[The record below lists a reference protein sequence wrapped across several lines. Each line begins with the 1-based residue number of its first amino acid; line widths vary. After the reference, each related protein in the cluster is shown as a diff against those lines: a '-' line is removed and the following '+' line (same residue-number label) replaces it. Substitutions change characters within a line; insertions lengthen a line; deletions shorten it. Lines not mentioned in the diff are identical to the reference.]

1 MAKDIKA
8 SVKRIQQAKTD
19 IVNAIETK
27 GVSVPDG
34 AKIDDMPEL
43 ISHIKSG
50 GTDTSDATAKASDI
64 VYGKTA
70 YVNGEKVTGE
80 ISTLA
85 SAGTIPE
92 FINGDIRMPYGGNDR
107 VLLKKD
113 SFLSAS
119 ADKFGDA
126 AAENVLKG
134 KTFTSS
140 AGLAVVGTLDPKG
153 GGIDTSDATATAD
166 DIAQGKTA
174 YVNGEKV
181 NGTISTAS
189 NIVNADATVKQ
200 IRKTPMVGSS
210 YYEIEMQATGTT
222 APGGSGKY
230 IFDGESV
237 EISLDVNSSR
247 FGDAAAENVLKG
259 KTFTSSAGLAV
270 AGTHVCKQPKLQTK
284 SVTPAA
290 AAQNVTP
297 DSGYDGL
304 SSVAVAGDANLIPA
318 NIKKNTKIFGVTGEM
333 ETGIDTSDATATEN
347 DIVGGV
353 FAYAKGKK
361 IAGALS
367 TIMSYPTTPSFVDE
381 QIRFPYSDSRSIV
394 DSGSFFYSTASKFGD
409 ATASDVAKG
418 KTFTS
423 AAGVSVVGTREA
435 ESGGI
440 DTSDATATASDIA
453 QGKTAYVNGEKV
465 TGMISKTRNIVN
477 ADATVKQIRKTPVIG
492 NSYYEIEMQA
502 IGTTAPGSGKYIF
515 DGESTEISLDVNSS
529 KFGNAAAENVLK
541 GKTFTSSAGLSV
553 TGTHVCKQ
561 PNLQIKSVTPSAAAQ
576 NVTPDSGYDGLSSVA
591 VAGDANLT
599 AANIKKGVSVFGIA
613 GTHECPAPKL
623 HEKQITPSAA
633 AETYYPD
640 EGYDGIYKIS
650 VVGDPD
656 LSPENVVY
664 GKKIF
669 DVVGSHKCPTF
680 TTQEKTVT
688 PSANSQTVQPD
699 SGYDGLSQVTVS
711 GDTNLTPANIR
722 KDISIFGV
730 TGTMETPGG
739 GTDTSDAT
747 ATAEDIAKDKTA
759 YVNGEK
765 ITGTAYD
772 HLVTRDVSPTNL
784 TVLGKKSIG
793 LRATASGACHIA
805 SGTSVS
811 LSMDAD
817 KWGTAAVT
825 DVLKGKTFTSENGVK
840 IAGTYEPPSTE
851 PSLQAK
857 SVTPSAAAQNVTPDS
872 GYDGL
877 SSVAVAG
884 DANLTAANIKKGVSI
899 FGVIGAYEEAAS
911 GGNGNNN
918 CEAYL
923 VDATNPAVNFK
934 TASGT
939 IKVYGYAYET
949 SSSSWGGSST
959 TVLAFD
965 GDGYYKSASWGS
977 PSKTSCTFGVSGG
990 KLTGLPTLNGGTLL
1004 VVRGI

>member
-1 MAKDIKA
+1 MAKDIKS
-8 SVKRIQQAKTD
+8 SVRRIQRAKTD

-43 ISHIKSG
+43 ISHIET

-113 SFLSAS
+113 TFFYAS
-119 ADKFGDA
+119 ANKFGNA

-140 AGLAVVGTLDPKG
+140 AGLSVTGTHVCKQPNLQTKSVTPSAAAQNVTPDSGYDGLSSVAVAGDTNLTPANIRKDISIFGVTGMMETQS
-153 GGIDTSDATATAD
+153 GGIDTSDATATAE
-166 DIAQGKTA
+166 DIAKDKTA

-181 NGTISTAS
+181 TGMISKTS
-189 NIVNADATVKQ
+189 NIANADATVKQ

-222 APGGSGKY
+222 APGSGKH

-237 EISLDVNSSR
+237 
-247 FGDAAAENVLKG
+247 
-259 KTFTSSAGLAV
+259 
-270 AGTHVCKQPKLQTK
+270 KL
-284 SVTPAA
+284 
-290 AAQNVTP
+290 
-297 DSGYDGL
+297 
-304 SSVAVAGDANLIPA
+304 
-318 NIKKNTKIFGVTGEM
+318 
-333 ETGIDTSDATATEN
+333 
-347 DIVGGV
+347 
-353 FAYAKGKK
+353 
-361 IAGALS
+361 
-367 TIMSYPTTPSFVDE
+367 
-381 QIRFPYSDSRSIV
+381 
-394 DSGSFFYSTASKFGD
+394 
-409 ATASDVAKG
+409 
-418 KTFTS
+418 
-423 AAGVSVVGTREA
+423 
-435 ESGGI
+435 
-440 DTSDATATASDIA
+440 
-453 QGKTAYVNGEKV
+453 
-465 TGMISKTRNIVN
+465 
-477 ADATVKQIRKTPVIG
+477 
-492 NSYYEIEMQA
+492 
-502 IGTTAPGSGKYIF
+502 
-515 DGESTEISLDVNSS
+515 SLDVNSS

-561 PNLQIKSVTPSAAAQ
+561 PNLQTKSVTPSAAAQ

-591 VAGDANLT
+591 VAGD
-599 AANIKKGVSVFGIA
+599 
-613 GTHECPAPKL
+613 
-623 HEKQITPSAA
+623 
-633 AETYYPD
+633 
-640 EGYDGIYKIS
+640 
-650 VVGDPD
+650 
-656 LSPENVVY
+656 
-664 GKKIF
+664 
-669 DVVGSHKCPTF
+669 
-680 TTQEKTVT
+680 
-688 PSANSQTVQPD
+688 
-699 SGYDGLSQVTVS
+699 
-711 GDTNLTPANIR
+711 TNLTPANIR

-730 TGTMETPGG
+730 TGMMETQSGG
-739 GTDTSDAT
+739 IDTSDAT

-793 LRATASGACHIA
+793 LRAIASGACHIA

-857 SVTPSAAAQNVTPDS
+857 SVTPSAAAQTVKPDS

-877 SSVAVAG
+877 SQVTVSG
-884 DANLTAANIKKGVSI
+884 DTNLTAGNIKKGVSI

-949 SSSSWGGSST
+949 SSSGWGGSST

-977 PSKTSCTFGVSGG
+977 PSKTSCTFDVSGG

>member
-43 ISHIKSG
+43 ISHIAG
-50 GTDTSDATAKASDI
+50 GGIDTSDATATADNI
-64 VYGKTA
+64 EYGKTA
-70 YVNGEKVTGE
+70 YTANGKE
-80 ISTLA
+80 
-85 SAGTIPE
+85 AGTLNKTSNIASTKTSVTAERKTPMVG
-92 FINGDIRMPYGGNDR
+92 NPYYIIG
-107 VLLKKD
+107 V
-113 SFLSAS
+113 S
-119 ADKFGDA
+119 ADELTAPSSTGRYIIDAAKLNVSMDVNASVFGDA
-126 AAENVLKG
+126 AASNVLKG

-140 AGLAVVGTLDPKG
+140 AGLEVT
-153 GGIDTSDATATAD
+153 
-166 DIAQGKTA
+166 
-174 YVNGEKV
+174 
-181 NGTISTAS
+181 
-189 NIVNADATVKQ
+189 
-200 IRKTPMVGSS
+200 
-210 YYEIEMQATGTT
+210 
-222 APGGSGKY
+222 
-230 IFDGESV
+230 
-237 EISLDVNSSR
+237 
-247 FGDAAAENVLKG
+247 
-259 KTFTSSAGLAV
+259 
-270 AGTHVCKQPKLQTK
+270 GTHVCKQPKLQTK
-284 SVTPAA
+284 AVTPSA
-290 AAQNVTP
+290 AAQTVKP
-297 DSGYDGL
+297 ASGYDGL

-367 TIMSYPTTPSFVDE
+367 TIMSYPTIPSFVDE

-440 DTSDATATASDIA
+440 DTSDATATADDIA

-465 TGMISKTRNIVN
+465 NGTISTASNITNTGAV
-477 ADATVKQIRKTPVIG
+477 VKQIRKTPMVG
-492 NSYYEIEMQA
+492 SGYYVIEMQA
-502 IGTTAPGSGKYIF
+502 TGTTAPGSGKHIF
-515 DGESTEISLDVNSS
+515 DGESVKLSLDVNSS

-561 PNLQIKSVTPSAAAQ
+561 PKLQTKSVTPAAAAQ
-576 NVTPDSGYDGLSSVA
+576 NVTPDSGYDGLS
-591 VAGDANLT
+591 
-599 AANIKKGVSVFGIA
+599 
-613 GTHECPAPKL
+613 
-623 HEKQITPSAA
+623 
-633 AETYYPD
+633 
-640 EGYDGIYKIS
+640 
-650 VVGDPD
+650 
-656 LSPENVVY
+656 
-664 GKKIF
+664 
-669 DVVGSHKCPTF
+669 
-680 TTQEKTVT
+680 
-688 PSANSQTVQPD
+688 
-699 SGYDGLSQVTVS
+699 QVTVS
-711 GDTNLTPANIR
+711 GDSNLTPANIK
-722 KDISIFGV
+722 KDTTIFGV
-730 TGTMETPGG
+730 TGTMDLQTGG
-739 GTDTSDAT
+739 IDTSDAT
-747 ATAEDIAKDKTA
+747 ATADDIAKDKTA

-765 ITGTAYD
+765 ITGAAYD

-857 SVTPSAAAQNVTPDS
+857 SVTPSAAAQTVKPDS

-877 SSVAVAG
+877 SQVTVAG
-884 DANLTAANIKKGVSI
+884 DTNLTAGNIKKGVNI
-899 FGVIGAYEEAAS
+899 FGVAGMYEAAAS
-911 GGNGNNN
+911 GGNNNN

-923 VDATNPAVNFK
+923 VDVTNPTVNFK

-939 IKVYGYAYET
+939 IKVYGYAYST
-949 SSSSWGGSST
+949 SSSGWGGSTT
-959 TVLAFD
+959 TVHAFC
-965 GDGYYKSASWGS
+965 GDGYYTAANWGS

-990 KLTGLPTLNGGTLL
+990 KLTGLPALNGGTLL

>member
-1 MAKDIKA
+1 MAKDIKS
-8 SVKRIQQAKTD
+8 SVERIQHAKTD
-19 IVNAIETK
+19 IASAIETK

-34 AKIDDMPEL
+34 TKIDDMPEL
-43 ISHIKSG
+43 ISHIET
-50 GTDTSDATAKASDI
+50 GTDTSDATATANDI
-64 VYGKTA
+64 VGGKTA

-80 ISTLA
+80 INTLV
-85 SAGTIPE
+85 SAGATPE
-92 FINGDIRMPYGGNDR
+92 FVNGDIRMPYGGNDR
-107 VLLKKD
+107 LLLKKD
-113 SFLSAS
+113 SFFSAS

-134 KTFTSS
+134 KKFTSS
-140 AGLAVVGTLDPKG
+140 AGLAVVGTLDTPS
-153 GGIDTSDATATAD
+153 GGIDTSDATATAS
-166 DIAQGKTA
+166 DIAYGKTA
-174 YVNGEKV
+174 YVNGEKIA
-181 NGTISTAS
+181 GTISKAI
-189 NIVNADATVKQ
+189 NIANADAAVKQ
-200 IRKTPMVGSS
+200 IRRTPMVGSS

-222 APGGSGKY
+222 APGSGKH

-237 EISLDVNSSR
+237 KLSLDVNSAK
-247 FGDAAAENVLKG
+247 FGNAAAENVLKG

-270 AGTHVCKQPKLQTK
+270 AGTHVCKKPNLQTK
-284 SVTPAA
+284 SVTPSA

-440 DTSDATATASDIA
+440 DTSDATATAD
-453 QGKTAYVNGEKV
+453 
-465 TGMISKTRNIVN
+465 
-477 ADATVKQIRKTPVIG
+477 
-492 NSYYEIEMQA
+492 
-502 IGTTAPGSGKYIF
+502 
-515 DGESTEISLDVNSS
+515 
-529 KFGNAAAENVLK
+529 
-541 GKTFTSSAGLSV
+541 
-553 TGTHVCKQ
+553 
-561 PNLQIKSVTPSAAAQ
+561 
-576 NVTPDSGYDGLSSVA
+576 
-591 VAGDANLT
+591 
-599 AANIKKGVSVFGIA
+599 
-613 GTHECPAPKL
+613 
-623 HEKQITPSAA
+623 
-633 AETYYPD
+633 
-640 EGYDGIYKIS
+640 
-650 VVGDPD
+650 
-656 LSPENVVY
+656 
-664 GKKIF
+664 
-669 DVVGSHKCPTF
+669 
-680 TTQEKTVT
+680 
-688 PSANSQTVQPD
+688 
-699 SGYDGLSQVTVS
+699 
-711 GDTNLTPANIR
+711 
-722 KDISIFGV
+722 
-730 TGTMETPGG
+730 
-739 GTDTSDAT
+739 
-747 ATAEDIAKDKTA
+747 DIAKDKTA

-772 HLVTRDVSPTNL
+772 HLVTRDISPTNITL
-784 TVLGKKSIG
+784 YGNHSIG
-793 LRATASGACHIA
+793 LVATISGACHLA
-805 SGTSVS
+805 KGAGVS

-817 KWGTAAVT
+817 KWGTAAAS
-825 DVLKGKTFTSENGVK
+825 DVAKGKTFTSENGVK
-840 IAGTYEPPSTE
+840 IAGTYEPPNTE

-857 SVTPSAAAQNVTPDS
+857 SVTPAATAQTVTPDT

-877 SSVAVAG
+877 SQVTVSG
-884 DANLTAANIKKGVSI
+884 DTNLTAANIKKGVSI
-899 FGVIGAYEEAAS
+899 FDVIGSYEAAAS

-918 CEAYL
+918 CEAYP
-923 VDATNPAVNFK
+923 VDVTNPTVNFK

-939 IKVYGYAYET
+939 IKVYGYAYST
-949 SSSSWGGSST
+949 SSSGWGGSTT
-959 TVLAFD
+959 TVHAFC
-965 GDGYYKSASWGS
+965 GDGYYTAASWGS

>member
-1 MAKDIKA
+1 MVKDIKS
-8 SVKRIQQAKTD
+8 SVRRIQRAKTD
-19 IVNAIETK
+19 IVRAIETK
-27 GVSVPDG
+27 GVTVPDG
-34 AKIDDMPEL
+34 TKIDGMPEL
-43 ISHIKSG
+43 ISHIESG
-50 GTDTSDATAKASDI
+50 GIDTSDATATADNI
-64 VYGKTA
+64 EYGKTA
-70 YVNGEKVTGE
+70 YTANGKEAGTLNKT
-80 ISTLA
+80 SRLA
-85 SAGTIPE
+85 STKTSVTAEQKTPMVGS
-92 FINGDIRMPYGGNDR
+92 PYYIIS
-107 VLLKKD
+107 V
-113 SFLSAS
+113 S
-119 ADKFGDA
+119 ADELTAPSSAGRYIIDAAKLNVSMDVNASVFGDA
-126 AAENVLKG
+126 AASNVLKG

-140 AGLAVVGTLDPKG
+140 AGLEVT
-153 GGIDTSDATATAD
+153 
-166 DIAQGKTA
+166 
-174 YVNGEKV
+174 
-181 NGTISTAS
+181 
-189 NIVNADATVKQ
+189 
-200 IRKTPMVGSS
+200 
-210 YYEIEMQATGTT
+210 
-222 APGGSGKY
+222 
-230 IFDGESV
+230 
-237 EISLDVNSSR
+237 
-247 FGDAAAENVLKG
+247 
-259 KTFTSSAGLAV
+259 
-270 AGTHVCKQPKLQTK
+270 GTHVCKQPKLQTK
-284 SVTPAA
+284 SVTPSA
-290 AAQNVTP
+290 AAQTVKP
-297 DSGYDGL
+297 ASGYDGL

-440 DTSDATATASDIA
+440 DTSDATATANDIA

-465 TGMISKTRNIVN
+465 NGTISTASNIANTGAV
-477 ADATVKQIRKTPVIG
+477 VKQIRKTPMVG
-492 NSYYEIEMQA
+492 SGYYVIEMQA
-502 IGTTAPGSGKYIF
+502 TGTTAPGSGKHIF
-515 DGESTEISLDVNSS
+515 DSESVEISLDVNSS
-529 KFGNAAAENVLK
+529 RFGTAAAENVLK
-541 GKTFTSSAGLSV
+541 GKTFTSSAGL
-553 TGTHVCKQ
+553 
-561 PNLQIKSVTPSAAAQ
+561 
-576 NVTPDSGYDGLSSVA
+576 A
-591 VAGDANLT
+591 V
-599 AANIKKGVSVFGIA
+599 A

-640 EGYDGIYKIS
+640 KGYDGISKIS
-650 VVGDPD
+650 VAGDPD

-688 PSANSQTVQPD
+688 PSAQAQTVKPD

-730 TGTMETPGG
+730 TGTMDPKGG
-739 GTDTSDAT
+739 GIDTSDAT
-747 ATAEDIAKDKTA
+747 ATADDIAKDKTA

-817 KWGTAAVT
+817 KWGTAAAT

-857 SVTPSAAAQNVTPDS
+857 SVTPSAAAQTVKPDS

-877 SSVAVAG
+877 SQVTVAG
-884 DANLTAANIKKGVSI
+884 DTNLTAGNIKKGVSI
-899 FGVIGAYEEAAS
+899 FDVIGAYEAAAS

-923 VDATNPAVNFK
+923 VDVTNPTVNFK

-939 IKVYGYAYET
+939 IKVYGYAYST
-949 SSSSWGGSST
+949 SSSGWGGSTT
-959 TVLAFD
+959 TVHAFC
-965 GDGYYKSASWGS
+965 GDGYYTAANWGS

>member
-1 MAKDIKA
+1 MAKDIKS
-8 SVKRIQQAKTD
+8 SVRRIERAKTD
-19 IVNAIETK
+19 IVSAIETK

-43 ISHIKSG
+43 ISHIADG

-64 VYGKTA
+64 AYGKTA

-113 SFLSAS
+113 TFFYAS
-119 ADKFGDA
+119 ANKFGNA

-140 AGLAVVGTLDPKG
+140 AGLSVTGTLETPSD
-153 GGIDTSDATATAD
+153 GIDTSDATATAS
-166 DIAQGKTA
+166 DIAYGKTA

-181 NGTISTAS
+181 TGMISKTS
-189 NIVNADATVKQ
+189 NIANADATVKQ
-200 IRKTPMVGSS
+200 VQRTPVVGSS

-222 APGGSGKY
+222 APGSGKH

-237 EISLDVNSSR
+237 KLSLDVNSSK
-247 FGDAAAENVLKG
+247 FGNAAAENVLKG

-284 SVTPAA
+284 SVTP
-290 AAQNVTP
+290 
-297 DSGYDGL
+297 
-304 SSVAVAGDANLIPA
+304 
-318 NIKKNTKIFGVTGEM
+318 
-333 ETGIDTSDATATEN
+333 
-347 DIVGGV
+347 
-353 FAYAKGKK
+353 
-361 IAGALS
+361 
-367 TIMSYPTTPSFVDE
+367 
-381 QIRFPYSDSRSIV
+381 
-394 DSGSFFYSTASKFGD
+394 
-409 ATASDVAKG
+409 
-418 KTFTS
+418 
-423 AAGVSVVGTREA
+423 
-435 ESGGI
+435 
-440 DTSDATATASDIA
+440 
-453 QGKTAYVNGEKV
+453 
-465 TGMISKTRNIVN
+465 
-477 ADATVKQIRKTPVIG
+477 
-492 NSYYEIEMQA
+492 
-502 IGTTAPGSGKYIF
+502 
-515 DGESTEISLDVNSS
+515 
-529 KFGNAAAENVLK
+529 
-541 GKTFTSSAGLSV
+541 
-553 TGTHVCKQ
+553 
-561 PNLQIKSVTPSAAAQ
+561 SAAAQ
-576 NVTPDSGYDGLSSVA
+576 NVT
-591 VAGDANLT
+591 
-599 AANIKKGVSVFGIA
+599 
-613 GTHECPAPKL
+613 
-623 HEKQITPSAA
+623 
-633 AETYYPD
+633 
-640 EGYDGIYKIS
+640 
-650 VVGDPD
+650 
-656 LSPENVVY
+656 
-664 GKKIF
+664 
-669 DVVGSHKCPTF
+669 
-680 TTQEKTVT
+680 
-688 PSANSQTVQPD
+688 PD

-857 SVTPSAAAQNVTPDS
+857 SVTPSAAAQTVKPDS

-877 SSVAVAG
+877 SQVTVSG
-884 DANLTAANIKKGVSI
+884 DTNLTAGNIKKGVSI

-923 VDATNPAVNFK
+923 VDVTNPAVNFK

-939 IKVYGYAYET
+939 IKVYGYAYAT
-949 SSSSWGGSST
+949 SSSGWGGST
-959 TVLAFD
+959 TSVYAFN
-965 GDGYYKSASWGS
+965 GTNYYKSVSYGS
-977 PSKTSCTFGVSGG
+977 PQSTNITLGVSGG

>member
-1 MAKDIKA
+1 MAKDIKS
-8 SVKRIQQAKTD
+8 SVRRLQRAKTD

-80 ISTLA
+80 IGTLA

-113 SFLSAS
+113 AFFYAS
-119 ADKFGDA
+119 ANKFGDA

-134 KTFTSS
+134 KTFTSA
-140 AGLAVVGTLDPKG
+140 AGLSVTGTLETPSD
-153 GGIDTSDATATAD
+153 GIDTSDATATAD

-181 NGTISTAS
+181 TGMLSKTS
-189 NIVNADATVKQ
+189 NIANADATVKQ

-222 APGGSGKY
+222 APGSGKH

-247 FGDAAAENVLKG
+247 FGNAAAENVLKG

-270 AGTHVCKQPKLQTK
+270 AGTHVCKQPNLQIK
-284 SVTPAA
+284 SVTPSA

-465 TGMISKTRNIVN
+465 NGTISTASNIVN
-477 ADATVKQIRKTPVIG
+477 ADATVKQIRRTPMVG
-492 NSYYEIEMQA
+492 SSYYEIEMQA
-502 IGTTAPGSGKYIF
+502 TGTTAPGSGKHIF
-515 DGESTEISLDVNSS
+515 DGESVEISLDVNSS
-529 KFGNAAAENVLK
+529 RFGNAAAENVLK
-541 GKTFTSSAGLSV
+541 GKTFTSSAGLAV
-553 TGTHVCKQ
+553 AGTHVCKQ

-650 VVGDPD
+650 VAGDPD
-656 LSPENVVY
+656 LSPENIVY
-664 GKKIF
+664 GKQIF

-711 GDTNLTPANIR
+711 GDTNL
-722 KDISIFGV
+722 
-730 TGTMETPGG
+730 
-739 GTDTSDAT
+739 
-747 ATAEDIAKDKTA
+747 
-759 YVNGEK
+759 
-765 ITGTAYD
+765 
-772 HLVTRDVSPTNL
+772 
-784 TVLGKKSIG
+784 
-793 LRATASGACHIA
+793 
-805 SGTSVS
+805 
-811 LSMDAD
+811 
-817 KWGTAAVT
+817 
-825 DVLKGKTFTSENGVK
+825 
-840 IAGTYEPPSTE
+840 IAG
-851 PSLQAK
+851 
-857 SVTPSAAAQNVTPDS
+857 
-872 GYDGL
+872 
-877 SSVAVAG
+877 
-884 DANLTAANIKKGVSI
+884 NIKKGVSI

-977 PSKTSCTFGVSGG
+977 PSKTSCTFDVSGG
-990 KLTGLPTLNGGTLL
+990 KLTGLPRLNGGTLL

>member
-1 MAKDIKA
+1 MAKDIKS
-8 SVKRIQQAKTD
+8 SVRRLQRAKTD

-43 ISHIKSG
+43 ISHIET

-113 SFLSAS
+113 TFFYAS
-119 ADKFGDA
+119 ANKFGDA

-140 AGLAVVGTLDPKG
+140 AGLSVTGTL
-153 GGIDTSDATATAD
+153 
-166 DIAQGKTA
+166 
-174 YVNGEKV
+174 E
-181 NGTISTAS
+181 
-189 NIVNADATVKQ
+189 
-200 IRKTPMVGSS
+200 
-210 YYEIEMQATGTT
+210 
-222 APGGSGKY
+222 
-230 IFDGESV
+230 
-237 EISLDVNSSR
+237 
-247 FGDAAAENVLKG
+247 
-259 KTFTSSAGLAV
+259 
-270 AGTHVCKQPKLQTK
+270 
-284 SVTPAA
+284 
-290 AAQNVTP
+290 
-297 DSGYDGL
+297 
-304 SSVAVAGDANLIPA
+304 
-318 NIKKNTKIFGVTGEM
+318 
-333 ETGIDTSDATATEN
+333 
-347 DIVGGV
+347 
-353 FAYAKGKK
+353 
-361 IAGALS
+361 
-367 TIMSYPTTPSFVDE
+367 TPSD
-381 QIRFPYSDSRSIV
+381 
-394 DSGSFFYSTASKFGD
+394 
-409 ATASDVAKG
+409 
-418 KTFTS
+418 
-423 AAGVSVVGTREA
+423 
-435 ESGGI
+435 GI

-453 QGKTAYVNGEKV
+453 YGKTAYVNGEKV
-465 TGMISKTRNIVN
+465 TGEIITLASAGTIPEFING
-477 ADATVKQIRKTPVIG
+477 DIRMPYGG
-492 NSYYEIEMQA
+492 NDRVLLKKDTFFYASA
-502 IGTTAPGSGKYIF
+502 
-515 DGESTEISLDVNSS
+515 N
-529 KFGNAAAENVLK
+529 KFGDAAAENVLK

-561 PNLQIKSVTPSAAAQ
+561 PNLQTKSVTPSAAAQ
-576 NVTPDSGYDGLSSVA
+576 NVT
-591 VAGDANLT
+591 
-599 AANIKKGVSVFGIA
+599 
-613 GTHECPAPKL
+613 
-623 HEKQITPSAA
+623 
-633 AETYYPD
+633 
-640 EGYDGIYKIS
+640 
-650 VVGDPD
+650 
-656 LSPENVVY
+656 
-664 GKKIF
+664 
-669 DVVGSHKCPTF
+669 
-680 TTQEKTVT
+680 
-688 PSANSQTVQPD
+688 PD

-730 TGTMETPGG
+730 TGMMETQSGG
-739 GTDTSDAT
+739 IDTSDAT

-851 PSLQAK
+851 TSLQAK
-857 SVTPSAAAQNVTPDS
+857 SVTPSAAAQTVKPDS

-877 SSVAVAG
+877 SQVTVSG
-884 DANLTAANIKKGVSI
+884 DTNLTAGNIKKGVSI

-918 CEAYL
+918 CEAYH

-977 PSKTSCTFGVSGG
+977 PSKTSCTFDVSGG

>member
-1 MAKDIKA
+1 MAKDIKS
-8 SVKRIQQAKTD
+8 SVRRLQRAKTD

-43 ISHIKSG
+43 ISHIETG
-50 GTDTSDATAKASDI
+50 IDTSDATATAGDI
-64 VYGKTA
+64 AYGKTA
-70 YVNGEKVTGE
+70 YVNGQKVAGE
-80 ISTLA
+80 ISTLV
-85 SAGTIPE
+85 SAGTTPE
-92 FINGDIRMPYGGNDR
+92 FVNGDIRMPYSGDDR
-107 VLLKKD
+107 ILIKKD

-140 AGLAVVGTLDPKG
+140 AGLAVAGTLDPKG
-153 GGIDTSDATATAD
+153 GGIDTSDATATAS

-200 IRKTPMVGSS
+200 IRRTPVIGNS

-222 APGGSGKY
+222 APGSGKH

-237 EISLDVNSSR
+237 EISLDVNSSK
-247 FGDAAAENVLKG
+247 FGNAAAENVLKG

-284 SVTPAA
+284 SVTP
-290 AAQNVTP
+290 
-297 DSGYDGL
+297 
-304 SSVAVAGDANLIPA
+304 
-318 NIKKNTKIFGVTGEM
+318 
-333 ETGIDTSDATATEN
+333 
-347 DIVGGV
+347 
-353 FAYAKGKK
+353 
-361 IAGALS
+361 
-367 TIMSYPTTPSFVDE
+367 
-381 QIRFPYSDSRSIV
+381 
-394 DSGSFFYSTASKFGD
+394 
-409 ATASDVAKG
+409 
-418 KTFTS
+418 
-423 AAGVSVVGTREA
+423 
-435 ESGGI
+435 
-440 DTSDATATASDIA
+440 
-453 QGKTAYVNGEKV
+453 
-465 TGMISKTRNIVN
+465 
-477 ADATVKQIRKTPVIG
+477 
-492 NSYYEIEMQA
+492 
-502 IGTTAPGSGKYIF
+502 
-515 DGESTEISLDVNSS
+515 
-529 KFGNAAAENVLK
+529 
-541 GKTFTSSAGLSV
+541 
-553 TGTHVCKQ
+553 
-561 PNLQIKSVTPSAAAQ
+561 SAAAQ

-591 VAGDANLT
+591 VSGDANLT

-656 LSPENVVY
+656 LSPENIVY
-664 GKKIF
+664 GKQIF

-688 PSANSQTVQPD
+688 PSANSQTVQPDSGYDGLSQVTVSGDTNLTPANIRKDISIFGVTGTMETPGGGIDTSDATATASDIAQGKTAYVNGEKVTGMISKTSNIANADATVKQIRKTPMVGSSYYDIEMQATGTTAPGSGKYIFDGESVKLSLDVNSSKFGNAAAENVLKGKTFTSSAGLSVTGTHVCKQPNLQIKSVTPSAAAQNVTPD

-784 TVLGKKSIG
+784 TVFGKKSIG
-793 LRATASGACHIA
+793 LIATASGACHIA

-877 SSVAVAG
+877 SQVTVSG
-884 DANLTAANIKKGVSI
+884 DTNLTAGNIKKGVSI

-923 VDATNPAVNFK
+923 VDVTNPTVNFK